1 MGIVETKE
9 VKKKEILCITLQ
21 SIFIDNI
28 LMYYLY
34 HSLPL
39 QGNISKCEG
48 CEKLTSQL
56 RLSMTFSVGNINFMK
71 TVKIEAVG
79 QNIPG
84 LNKDSSSLKI
94 PIYIY
99 TWYKSLAS

>member
-1 MGIVETKE
+1 
-9 VKKKEILCITLQ
+9 
-21 SIFIDNI
+21 
-28 LMYYLY
+28 MYYSY

-56 RLSMTFSVGNINFMK
+56 RLSMTFSVGNINFIK
-71 TVKIEAVG
+71 TVKIKVVG

-84 LNKDSSSLKI
+84 LNKDSSSLEI
-94 PIYIY
+94 SIYIY

>member
-1 MGIVETKE
+1 METKE
-9 VKKKEILCITLQ
+9 VKTKILCITLQ
-21 SIFIDNI
+21 SIFIVNI
-28 LMYYLY
+28 LMHYLY

-56 RLSMTFSVGNINFMK
+56 RSSMTFSVGNINFMK
-71 TVKIEAVG
+71 TLKIEAVG

-94 PIYIY
+94 SIYIY